1 MERLLRHWR
10 YLLGA
15 VILLSLVAAATDAF
29 HRTPWSDEGWFSS
42 ASYNLAR
49 HGFLGTTV
57 IETAGSGLTRIDQR
71 TYWVMPLFLLG
82 QALWL
87 KLVPATLFTARL
99 FTLFWH
105 PVALL
110 SLYVFL
116 ARLFPAA
123 RAVPALA
130 AGLLAC
136 SFHFIDNAA
145 FARPD
150 LACAALGLAAL
161 ASYVHFRER
170 SLPLAMLV
178 SNACIAASGMMH
190 PNGIFHALALAT
202 LMLWF
207 DGRRMW
213 RWPVILSAAAPYLV
227 TAAAWGYYISL
238 DYEAF

>member
-105 PVALL
+105 PVALW
-110 SLYVFL
+110 SLYAFL

-136 SFHFIDNAA
+136 SFHFIDNPARSGLRGAGAGGAGFVRPFSGAESAA
-145 FARPD
+145 GDAGGQRLHCRQWHDASQRYFSCAGAGHVDAVVRRAADVALAGDPVGGGAVSGDGGGLGLLYFAR
-150 LACAALGLAAL
+150 L
-161 ASYVHFRER
+161 
-170 SLPLAMLV
+170 
-178 SNACIAASGMMH
+178 
-190 PNGIFHALALAT
+190 
-202 LMLWF
+202 
-207 DGRRMW
+207 
-213 RWPVILSAAAPYLV
+213 
-227 TAAAWGYYISL
+227 
-238 DYEAF
+238 